1 MQHASEEMKARAS
14 QTQRIIDWKLEK
26 EMKRIVIL
34 GAGESGAGAAV
45 LAKKEGFDVF
55 VSDMSAIKDKYKAM
69 LDSRGIAWEE
79 LHHSEERIL
88 SADEIIKSPGI
99 PDNAPIVSKAIAKGI
114 HIISE
119 IEFAG
124 RYTDS
129 KMICITGSNGKT
141 TTTSLIYHIF
151 KSAGYDAGLAG
162 NIGRSLALQV
172 AEDPHAYYIIELSS
186 FQLDNMY
193 DFRANIAILLNIT
206 PDHLDRY
213 DNCMQNYVDSKMRII
228 RNQTPEDSFIYWNE
242 DPIIKRELKKYDIKA
257 IQYPFSELKEK
268 GSIGYIEE
276 GMYHLEK
283 PTPFNMEQEAL
294 SLTGR
299 HNIYNSLAAGL
310 ASNIAGVSKEY
321 IRQCLSDFPGVEH
334 RLERVATVGGV
345 RYVNDSKATNVDA
358 CWYALESMTSPTV
371 LIIGGKDK
379 GNDYNA
385 IKDLVK
391 QKCRALVYLGADN
404 TKLHNFFDG
413 LGIPVRDTHSM
424 PDCVAACYELAQ
436 PGDTV
441 LLSPCCASFD
451 LFRNMED
458 RGEQF
463 KTLVRN
469 L

>member
-1 MQHASEEMKARAS
+1 
-14 QTQRIIDWKLEK
+14 
-26 EMKRIVIL
+26 MKRIVVL

-45 LAKKEGFDVF
+45 LAQKEGFDVF
-55 VSDMSAIKDKYKAM
+55 VSDMATINAKYKKL
-69 LDSRGIAWEE
+69 LDDHGIEWEE
-79 LHHSEERIL
+79 GQHTEEKIL
-88 SADEIIKSPGI
+88 NADEVIKSPGI
-99 PDNAPIVSKAIAKGI
+99 PKEAPMVRKIAEKGI

-124 RYTDS
+124 RYTNS

-151 KSAGYDAGLAG
+151 KEAGYDAGLAG

-172 AEDPHAYYIIELSS
+172 AEDPHEYYIIELSS

-193 DFRANIAILLNIT
+193 DFHANIAILLNIT

-213 DNCMQNYVDSKMRII
+213 DYCMQNYVDSKMRII
-228 RNQTPEDSFIYWNE
+228 QNQTEKDSFIFWND
-242 DPIIKRELKKYDIKA
+242 DPIIKKELEKYDIKSV
-257 IQYPFSELKEK
+257 ICPFSELKEK

-276 GMYHLEK
+276 GKYTIEK
-283 PTPFNMEQEAL
+283 PMPFNMEEEEL
-294 SLTGR
+294 SLSGK
-299 HNIYNSLAAGL
+299 HNIYNSLAAGI
-310 ASNIAGVSKEY
+310 ATDIAGIRKEV
-321 IRQCLSDFPGVEH
+321 IRKSLSDFPGVEH
-334 RLERVATVGGV
+334 RLEKVTKVAGV
-345 RYVNDSKATNVDA
+345 EYINDSKATNVDA
-358 CWYALESMTSPTV
+358 CWYAQESMKTPTI

-379 GNDYNA
+379 GNDCDD
-385 IKDLVK
+385 IKPLVK
-391 QKCRALVYLGADN
+391 QKCAGLVYLGADN
-404 TKLHNFFDG
+404 SKLHDNFDG

-424 PDCVAACYELAQ
+424 KECVEACYEMAK

-451 LFRNMED
+451 LFKNMED

>member
-1 MQHASEEMKARAS
+1 
-14 QTQRIIDWKLEK
+14 
-26 EMKRIVIL
+26 MKRIVIL

-55 VSDMSAIKDKYKAM
+55 VSDMSKIAPRYKQM
-69 LDSRGIAWEE
+69 LDDHHILWEE
-79 LHHSEERIL
+79 GQHTESLIL
-88 SADEIIKSPGI
+88 NADEIIKSPGI
-99 PDNAPIVSKAIAKGI
+99 PETAPMVVKAKEKGI
-114 HIISE
+114 NIISE

-124 RYTDS
+124 RYTKS
-129 KMICITGSNGKT
+129 KMICITCSNGKT

-151 KSAGYDAGLAG
+151 KKAGYDAGLAG
-162 NIGRSLALQV
+162 NIGNSLALQV
-172 AEDPHAYYIIELSS
+172 AEDPHEYYIIELSS

-213 DNCMQNYVDSKMRII
+213 GFEMQNYVDAKMRII
-228 RNQTPEDSFIYWNE
+228 QNQTAQDAFIYWND
-242 DPIIKRELKKYDIKA
+242 DPIIQRELKKYDIQA

-276 GMYHLEK
+276 GQYTIEQ

-294 SLTGR
+294 SLTGK
-299 HNIYNSLAAGL
+299 HNIYNSLAAGI
-310 ASNIAGVSKEY
+310 ASDVAGIKKEV
-321 IRQCLSDFPGVEH
+321 IRKSLSDFPGVEH
-334 RLERVATVGGV
+334 RLEYVTTVRGV

-358 CWYALESMTSPTV
+358 CWYALESMKTKTI

-379 GNDYNA
+379 GNDYEA
-385 IKDLVK
+385 IKDLVL
-391 QKCRALVYLGADN
+391 QKCAGLVYLGADN
-404 TKLHNFFDG
+404 TKLHNFFDPLG
-413 LGIPVRDTHSM
+413 LPVRDTHSM
-424 PDCVAACYELAQ
+424 KECIEACYEMAE
-436 PGDTV
+436 PGMTV

-451 LFRNMED
+451 LFKNMED

-463 KTLVRN
+463 KTLARN

>member
-1 MQHASEEMKARAS
+1 
-14 QTQRIIDWKLEK
+14 
-26 EMKRIVIL
+26 MKRIVVL

-45 LAKKEGFDVF
+45 LAKTKGFEVF
-55 VSDMSAIKDKYKAM
+55 VSDMSSIKDKYKK
-69 LDSRGIAWEE
+69 LLNDHGIEWEE
-79 LHHSEERIL
+79 GQHTEEKIL
-88 SADEIIKSPGI
+88 NADEIIKSPGI
-99 PDNAPIVSKAIAKGI
+99 PKEAPMVKKLIEKGI

-124 RYTDS
+124 RYTNS
-129 KMICITGSNGKT
+129 KMVCITGSNGKT

-151 KSAGYDAGLAG
+151 KNAGYDVGLAG
-162 NIGRSLALQV
+162 NIGKSLALQI
-172 AEDPHAYYIIELSS
+172 AEEPHEYYVIELSS

-213 DNCMQNYVDSKMRII
+213 DFQFEKYADAKMRII
-228 RNQTPEDSFIYWNE
+228 QNQTKEDSFIYWND
-242 DPIIKRELKKYDIKA
+242 DPVIKKELEKFDVKA
-257 IQYPFSELKEK
+257 VQYPFSELKEK

-276 GMYHLEK
+276 GQYILET
-283 PTPFNMEQEAL
+283 PTPFNMEQEDL
-294 SLTGR
+294 SLTGK

-310 ASNIAGVSKEY
+310 ASNISGITKEN
-321 IRQCLSDFPGVEH
+321 IRKSLSNFPGVEH
-334 RLERVATVGGV
+334 RLEKVCKVAGV
-345 RYVNDSKATNVDA
+345 QYINDSKATNVDA
-358 CWYALESMTSPTV
+358 CWYALESMRTPTI

-379 GNDYNA
+379 GNDYTP
-385 IKDLVK
+385 IKELVK
-391 QKCRALVYLGADN
+391 EKCVGLVYLGADN
-404 TKLHNFFDG
+404 KKLHENFDE

-424 PDCVAACYELAQ
+424 KECMDACYEMAK

-451 LFRNMED
+451 LFKNMED

-463 KTLVRN
+463 KTLARA